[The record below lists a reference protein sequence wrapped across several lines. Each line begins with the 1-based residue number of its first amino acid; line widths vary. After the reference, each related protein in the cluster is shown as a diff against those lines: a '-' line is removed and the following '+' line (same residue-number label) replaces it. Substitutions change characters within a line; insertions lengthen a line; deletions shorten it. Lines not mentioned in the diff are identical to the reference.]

1 MRPLSAAPAA
11 EAAEGAA
18 PVPRVQPGVEGGA
31 GFRAMGADGR
41 RGDATGE
48 PVPEVPARNEASER
62 GLSGGD
68 SVGGGAGAQGAA
80 RSGGRR
86 RFQAEGLVIP

>member
-1 MRPLSAAPAA
+1 MQTIRPCGVL
-11 EAAEGAA
+11 EAAGE
-18 PVPRVQPGVEGGA
+18 PVLG
-31 GFRAMGADGR
+31 GR
-41 RGDATGE
+41 RPAGKA
-48 PVPEVPARNEASER
+48 VPEVPARNEASER